1 MWLNLYDSEDFTG
14 SAEFVATWPGDDELG
29 DWGGDL
35 ELGDCGGGLT
45 VVEEGEEFDFFLGAS
60 SLASKFSLKI

>member
-14 SAEFVATWPGDDELG
+14 SAATWPGYEVLG
-29 DWGGDL
+29 DWGGDV

-45 VVEEGEEFDFFLGAS
+45 VVEEAEEFDFFLEAS
-60 SLASKFSLKI
+60 SLASKLSLKI